1 MTGLVMQG
9 GYSSS
14 PMDYLNSFENGS
26 LSGVSG
32 GSNSSSGL
40 GGMSQQQ
47 ILQIVEELL
56 AMLQQAL
63 QGANSDDSDD
73 GGAGG
78 ASGASGGGGGGGM
91 PSMPSLDTTPSSGTA
106 PPSTPPAT
114 LSATPASTG
123 GPAATNSGGTVGS
136 SPASSGLS
144 IAPQTTA
151 NTPAQSQQ
159 VAGQYVN
166 NLMQDFNLTKPQ
178 AEGIVAN
185 LWHESGGMNSGINQG
200 GAIGQPS
207 GNMADD
213 NANGYGIAQW
223 GGSRKEGLINYAKQ
237 NGLDPS
243 SQAANY
249 GYLKQEL
256 ETTQSGAISAVKNTG
271 TAQDA
276 TQAFCN
282 SFEKPSDPEM
292 SSRLAD
298 LALVQNA

>member
-26 LSGVSG
+26 LGGVSG
-32 GSNSSSGL
+32 GSNSSSGI

-63 QGANSDDSDD
+63 QGANSDDSND
-73 GGAGG
+73 GGVGG
-78 ASGASGGGGGGGM
+78 ASGASGGGGGSG
-91 PSMPSLDTTPSSGTA
+91 MPSLDTTPSASAA
-106 PPSTPPAT
+106 PPSAPPAT
-114 LSATPASTG
+114 PSATPASTG
-123 GPAATNSGGTVGS
+123 GPAATDGGSTVGS
-136 SPASSGLS
+136 SPSSSGLS
-144 IAPQTTA
+144 TAPQTTA
-151 NTPAQSQQ
+151 NTPEQSQQ

-166 NLMQDFNLTKPQ
+166 NLMHDFNLTKPQ

-223 GGSRKEGLINYAKQ
+223 GGSRKEGLISYAKQ

-256 ETTQSGAISAVKNTG
+256 ETTQSGAISAVKNTS